1 MLELKKCTLV
11 VKLLL
16 NRNSFT
22 ILMKGD
28 TMIIKVEQD
37 LTKKEIEVLIKH
49 NDRNHEVERIVALI
63 QLAEKQIQCN
73 LQGKEMLVNVSD
85 IYYIESVDKKTFVYC
100 DKEVYRTELRL
111 YQLLEI
117 LSKSS
122 FVQVSKSCILNLNML
137 ESFRPLL
144 NSRLEALLK
153 NGERIYVTRKYLSM
167 VKQELQ
173 KEVLA

>member
-1 MLELKKCTLV
+1 MLVT
-11 VKLLL
+11 
-16 NRNSFT
+16 
-22 ILMKGD
+22 GD

-37 LTKKEIEVLIKH
+37 LTKKEIEVLIRH
-49 NDRNHEVERIVALI
+49 HDMHREVERIVSLI

-73 LQGKEMLVNVSD
+73 LNGEEKLVNVSD

-100 DKEVYRTELRL
+100 ENDVYRTELRL

-122 FVQVSKSCILNLNML
+122 FIQVSKSCILNLNML
-137 ESFRPLL
+137 DSFRPLL

>member
-1 MLELKKCTLV
+1 
-11 VKLLL
+11 
-16 NRNSFT
+16 
-22 ILMKGD
+22 
-28 TMIIKVEQD
+28 MIIKVEQD

-73 LQGKEMLVNVSD
+73 LQEKEVLVNVSD

-100 DKEVYRTELRL
+100 EKEVYRTELRL

-122 FVQVSKSCILNLNML
+122 FIQVSKSCILNLNML